1 MLASLLAL
9 TALAAPGPEGTWRAA
24 LDLAGGTLRFSV
36 TITRDGASLGGRLCT
51 GTSCERFTAVTRRG
65 DSLVLDLGD
74 YAAGIVARL
83 SGDSLTGTYQN
94 VGRRG
99 PRVIPFR
106 AARGNWEAVA
116 GPAPLLG
123 RWDAWF
129 QGAVEATPR
138 VLEFRNGGNGLEGT
152 VISNSGD
159 YGLFS
164 GRALRDSFELAHF
177 DGINVY
183 LLAGRLAGDTL
194 RGLFHAGLRTQTPFV
209 ATRSGGRAHLTP
221 PTEVTRVDTTIPL
234 AFTFPDLAGRPV
246 SLSDPAFA
254 GKVVLVD
261 IFGTWCPACHDA
273 APVLGRFYREYHAR
287 GLEIIGLAFEVTGD
301 PVQDGE
307 MVRRFREKF
316 SVPYPL
322 LLGGASETDVVREL
336 LPQLDG
342 FTAFPTTLFV
352 GRDGRVRRVHAGFYG
367 PATGPQHFA
376 LVADFR
382 REIEALL
389 AE

>member
-9 TALAAPGPEGTWRAA
+9 TVLGGAGPEGSWRAV
-24 LDLAGGTLRFSV
+24 LDLAGGPLRFSV
-36 TITRDGASLGGRLCT
+36 TVERGGERLSGRLCNAS
-51 GTSCERFTAVTRRG
+51 SCERFTAVELRG
-65 DSLVLDLGD
+65 DSLFLDLGD
-74 YAAGIVARL
+74 YAASIVARL

-106 AARGNWEAVA
+106 AARGRWPAEP
-116 GPAPLLG
+116 GPVPLLG
-123 RWDAWF
+123 RWDAWY
-129 QGAVEATPR
+129 QGTVEATPR
-138 VLEFRNGGNGLEGT
+138 VLEFRNGADGLEGT

-159 YGLFS
+159 YGLFW
-164 GRALRDSFELAHF
+164 GRAMRDSFELAHF
-177 DGINVY
+177 DGANVY
-183 LLAGRLAGDTL
+183 LLAGRQSGDTL
-194 RGLFHAGLRTQTPFV
+194 RGVFHAGLRTQTPFV
-209 ATRSGGRAHLTP
+209 ATRSSGRPHLTP
-221 PTEVTRVDTTIPL
+221 PTAVTRVDTTVPL
-234 AFTFPDLAGRPV
+234 AFTFPDLEGRPV
-246 SLSDPAFA
+246 SFPGPGYA

-273 APVLGRFYREYHAR
+273 APVLGQFYRQYHSR
-287 GLEIIGLAFEVTGD
+287 GLDIIGLAFEVTGD
-301 PVQDGE
+301 PAQDSE

-316 SVPYPL
+316 AIPYTL
-322 LLGGASETDVVREL
+322 LLGGASETDIVREL
-336 LPQLDG
+336 LPALDG

-367 PATGPQHFA
+367 PATGAQHPA